1 MTESDKTQETDQ
13 ILSKLGN
20 IGAWQW
26 KVIFITGIF
35 CCPSVCHVMIMTFMN
50 AEVDKWCARPNHL
63 MTMSVNEWRNISG
76 QGSKG
81 CEVYDIDWQNY
92 AAGSDNNKGFSSLR
106 SCDSWEFDQTEFLS
120 TITSDYGLVCGRD
133 YLTSL
138 AQTLYFVGMV
148 CGVFTFGVLSDM
160 FGRRRVLIPILLAMS
175 ATGILTA
182 LMPNYVTFIIARVFN
197 AFIVIAIF
205 ETYFTYM
212 LEFVGGKYNTI
223 IGMGVEFVWVA
234 GWLLLGGLAYAIRDW
249 RTLVLC
255 YSTPTLASIALYWLL
270 PESPRWLL
278 SVGRIEEAE
287 AIVREGAKF
296 NKIELPEDFKLH
308 KVHKEETK
316 KRRTIIDLL
325 KSPNMRTKTLILF
338 YNWFVN
344 AFAYFGLSLNMGQ
357 LTGGTNVYFN
367 FIMSGLLEI
376 PAYLAG
382 MVILQYCGRRVPYFV
397 SMLLCGISLLSIML
411 IPRGMFVNDWPAV
424 AVTLMG
430 KMCITFSWAVL
441 FLYTAELLPT
451 EVRTSGIGSSSFLGR
466 FGGMIAPW
474 IEVLGKN
481 YHPYIPAIVFG
492 VNALLAGILA
502 IMLPETHGRDLPYTI
517 EEAEKLELK
526 KFLPSDKIQN

>member
-1 MTESDKTQETDQ
+1 
-13 ILSKLGN
+13 
-20 IGAWQW
+20 
-26 KVIFITGIF
+26 
-35 CCPSVCHVMIMTFMN
+35 
-50 AEVDKWCARPNHL
+50 
-63 MTMSVNEWRNISG
+63 
-76 QGSKG
+76 
-81 CEVYDIDWQNY
+81 
-92 AAGSDNNKGFSSLR
+92 
-106 SCDSWEFDQTEFLS
+106 
-120 TITSDYGLVCGRD
+120 
-133 YLTSL
+133 
-138 AQTLYFVGMV
+138 
-148 CGVFTFGVLSDM
+148 
-160 FGRRRVLIPILLAMS
+160 
-175 ATGILTA
+175 
-182 LMPNYVTFIIARVFN
+182 
-197 AFIVIAIF
+197 
-205 ETYFTYM
+205 
-212 LEFVGGKYNTI
+212 
-223 IGMGVEFVWVA
+223 
-234 GWLLLGGLAYAIRDW
+234 
-249 RTLVLC
+249 
-255 YSTPTLASIALYWLL
+255 
-270 PESPRWLL
+270 
-278 SVGRIEEAE
+278 
-287 AIVREGAKF
+287 
-296 NKIELPEDFKLH
+296 
-308 KVHKEETK
+308 
-316 KRRTIIDLL
+316 
-325 KSPNMRTKTLILF
+325 LILF

-526 KFLPSDKIQN
+526 KFSPSDKIQN